1 MRGHPLV
8 GHTIAAFRV
17 GADMSQRE
25 LAAKAGLNQSQL
37 CRYERGQMTPST
49 LTVTRICQALG
60 IHQTEFF
67 QLYDTLHRAEA
78 RRLGRPIK
86 ASAMVPGPREQM
98 ARSEEARNRASVLLA
113 EALEVLAA
121 ADPDKRP

>member
-17 GADMSQRE
+17 GVGLAQRE
-25 LAAKAGLNQSQL
+25 LAVKAGLNQSQL

-60 IHQTEFF
+60 VHQTEFF
-67 QLYDTLHRAEA
+67 QLYDTLQRAEA
-78 RRLGRPIK
+78 RREGRPIK
-86 ASAMVPGPREQM
+86 ASHRVPGVREQM
-98 ARSEEARNRASVLLA
+98 AKTEEARHRASTLLA

>member
-1 MRGHPLV
+1 MRGHPLI

-17 GADMSQRE
+17 GAAMAQRD

-60 IHQTEFF
+60 VHQNEFY
-67 QLYDTLHRAEA
+67 QVYEILHRAES
-78 RRLGRPIK
+78 RREGRPIK
-86 ASAMVPGPREQM
+86 ASAMVPGPREQI
-98 ARSEEARNRASVLLA
+98 AKVEQARNQASVLLA
-113 EALEVLAA
+113 QALEVLAS
-121 ADPDKRP
+121 ADPTKRP